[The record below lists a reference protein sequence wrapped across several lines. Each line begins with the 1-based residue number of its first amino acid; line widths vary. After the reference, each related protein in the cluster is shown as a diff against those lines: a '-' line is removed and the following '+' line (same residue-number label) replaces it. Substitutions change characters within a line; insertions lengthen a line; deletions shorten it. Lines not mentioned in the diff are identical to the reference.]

1 MRPKNP
7 FIVEFLSGGIG
18 ITQAIRILKAAP
30 EDKEW
35 YSSETDLYEDI
46 CAYDPIAIHLP
57 SLRHAVHAYLIKQA
71 NGLNNALNCLSNNP
85 EPEYQYTDLSID
97 ESFPRE
103 FLESAIE
110 EFTDEHGRECYIAL
124 CKNCGWR
131 GSSKLLEQAGTMCPH
146 CSSSNIKNSNL
157 IDAHEERQKELDEK
171 TLKSF
176 YEKMSV
182 KLEIAREKGRSGWE
196 KCEPQ
201 VFADMFVDHLFKN
214 NHNNLIDLA
223 NLLMFFENRGGSTA
237 LLLQTI
243 CKRMVPLAPDGDG
256 DTSALILK
264 VDVSQMPN
272 NERQSYMAQLK
283 DCLGQV
289 RESINI
295 PIFVVGKECQIN
307 LVTEDELEQSG
318 IVLNRLNEE
327 GTDQ

>member
-7 FIVEFLSGGIG
+7 LIVEFLSGGIG

-71 NGLNNALNCLSNNP
+71 NGLNNALNYLSNNP
-85 EPEYQYTDLSID
+85 EPEYQYADQSID
-97 ESFPRE
+97 ESFPHE

-157 IDAHEERQKELDEK
+157 IDAHEEHQKELDEK

-214 NHNNLIDLA
+214 NHSNLIDLA

-243 CKRMVPLAPDGDG
+243 CKRMVPISDEGNA
-256 DTSALILK
+256 TSALFLT
-264 VDVSQMPN
+264 VDVSGM
-272 NERQSYMAQLK
+272 LK
-283 DCLGQV
+283 DEQQNYLTELKDGLGQV

-295 PIFVVGKECQIN
+295 PIIAVHPECQIHAISQN
-307 LVTEDELEQSG
+307 ELTHSG
-318 IVLNRLNEE
+318 IVLNRLDEE